1 MKKIIVI
8 ATLATL
14 SLGIF
19 ASTASASA
27 GGFCRGTQGSAS
39 VCAR

>member
-14 SLGIF
+14 SLSIF
-19 ASTASASA
+19 ASTASAAA
-27 GGFCRGTQGSAS
+27 GGFCRGTQRGSS
-39 VCAR
+39 ICQR